1 MKIGQYAFVGGCS
14 RISQDVPPY
23 IKAVGNPIK
32 LYGLNSVGLQ
42 RNNFPE
48 EVVRELKRAYRLFF
62 RSELNVTQAKERA
75 ATELKPYPGGAGAA
89 PLPRGER
96 TRSRRLSARVRTGVI
111 GAGGLGI
118 HHVRI
123 LRDMQGPDFAGFYES
138 RADRARAGGHGAR
151 RAAHPSLESLLD
163 EVDAVTIVVP
173 TPGHYAVA
181 EKVLA
186 RGIHAMIEKPIAAT
200 LEEADAMLALA
211 REHGAIVQTGHV
223 ERFNRAIRAA
233 LPYVD
238 APRFIES
245 DRLAPFNPRGSDVAV
260 VLDLMIHDID
270 LVHTLVGGK
279 ASSVAAVGVPV
290 LTPFVDIAN
299 ARLTFDSGAVANITA
314 SRVSRERMRK
324 IRIFQQSGYLS
335 LDLAAG
341 NGEFYR
347 MRGDVDF
354 AALATRADRAGAVRR
369 AHSAR
374 GRGRRAAAAR
384 VRELPRGGARRGAGR
399 RDRRGR
405 ARGAGGR
412 AADRERHRAHASR
425 RSRRN
430 APPGAHVREILFVA
444 GEVSGDQHAA
454 G

>member
-1 MKIGQYAFVGGCS
+1 M
-14 RISQDVPPY
+14 
-23 IKAVGNPIK
+23 
-32 LYGLNSVGLQ
+32 
-42 RNNFPE
+42 
-48 EVVRELKRAYRLFF
+48 
-62 RSELNVTQAKERA
+62 
-75 ATELKPYPGGAGAA
+75 
-89 PLPRGER
+89 
-96 TRSRRLSARVRTGVI
+96 I

-123 LRDMQGPDFAGFYES
+123 LRDLQGPDFMGFHES
-138 RADRARAGGHGAR
+138 RPDRAAEVATELGVRAYPTLGA
-151 RAAHPSLESLLD
+151 LLD
-163 EVDAVTIVVP
+163 DVDAVTIVVP

-181 EKVLA
+181 QLVLA
-186 RGIHAMIEKPIAAT
+186 RGIHAMIEKPLAAT

-211 REHGAIVQTGHV
+211 YTHGAILQTGHV

-245 DRLAPFNPRGSDVAV
+245 DRLSPFNPRGSDVAV

-279 ASSVAAVGVPV
+279 ASSVSAVGVPV

-347 MRGDVDF
+347 LRNDIDVAGLASAPLALEQFVERIPLEAADGEPLKLELESFLAAVRGEFPVAVSGEAGREALAVALQIVRDIERTLPAPGIPF
-354 AALATRADRAGAVRR
+354 AARA
-369 AHSAR
+369 
-374 GRGRRAAAAR
+374 
-384 VRELPRGGARRGAGR
+384 
-399 RDRRGR
+399 
-405 ARGAGGR
+405 
-412 AADRERHRAHASR
+412 
-425 RSRRN
+425 
-430 APPGAHVREILFVA
+430 
-444 GEVSGDQHAA
+444 
-454 G
+454 